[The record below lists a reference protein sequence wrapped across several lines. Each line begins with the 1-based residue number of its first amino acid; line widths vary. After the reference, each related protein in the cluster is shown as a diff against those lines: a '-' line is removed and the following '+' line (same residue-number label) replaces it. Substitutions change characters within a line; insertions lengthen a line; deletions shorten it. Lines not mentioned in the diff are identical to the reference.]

1 MKKTRAA
8 VKYQRSG
15 ARFGTSRKN
24 FGLTCVAIG
33 RVCKFSNGYS
43 KTVALATCASRNA
56 DTCRDE
62 RVNLLARTSVR
73 CTQACSRKTSH
84 ILPA

>member
-24 FGLTCVAIG
+24 FGLTCVANG

-43 KTVALATCASRNA
+43 ETVALATCASRNA
-56 DTCRDE
+56 ETCHDE
-62 RVNLLARTSVR
+62 RVNLRASTFVR
-73 CTQACSRKTSH
+73 CTQACSRKRNH